1 MNVIDSSGWLEYFAK
16 GPNTTFFK
24 PVIHN
29 TEALLVPTIC
39 LYEVYKRIAAQRDEE
54 EALSAIAWMATGE
67 VVDLNQEIAI
77 QAAVGNKVLAR
88 TTVKAFRK
96 NVTAKCYGGDITRKR
111 KLLEKQKEGKKKMRQ
126 FGKVDIPQEAFI
138 AALKVDS

>member
-67 VVDLNQEIAI
+67 VIDLNQEIAI
-77 QAAVGNKVLAR
+77 QAADFSREHKLAMADSIIYATAR
-88 TTVKAFRK
+88 AFHATLWTQDAHFSGLEG
-96 NVTAKCYGGDITRKR
+96 VEFIEKR
-111 KLLEKQKEGKKKMRQ
+111 Q
-126 FGKVDIPQEAFI
+126 
-138 AALKVDS
+138 

>member
-1 MNVIDSSGWLEYFAK
+1 MNVVDSSGWLEYFAK

-54 EALSAIAWMATGE
+54 EALSAVAWMATMR
-67 VVDLNQEIAI
+67 VIDLDQEIAI
-77 QAAVGNKVLAR
+77 QAADLSREHKLPMADSIIYATAR
-88 TTVKAFRK
+88 SLNATLWTQDAHF
-96 NVTAKCYGGDITRKR
+96 AG
-111 KLLEKQKEGKKKMRQ
+111 LEGVEYVEKHK
-126 FGKVDIPQEAFI
+126 
-138 AALKVDS
+138 

>member
-16 GPNTTFFK
+16 GPNTAFFK
-24 PVIHN
+24 SVIHN

-39 LYEVYKRIAAQRDEE
+39 LYEVYKRIAVQRDEE

-77 QAAVGNKVLAR
+77 QAADFSREHQLAMADSIIYATAR
-88 TTVKAFRK
+88 AFRA
-96 NVTAKCYGGDITRKR
+96 TLWTQDAHFSG
-111 KLLEKQKEGKKKMRQ
+111 LEDVE
-126 FGKVDIPQEAFI
+126 FI
-138 AALKVDS
+138 EKHQ

>member
-24 PVIHN
+24 PIIHN

-77 QAAVGNKVLAR
+77 QAADFSREHKLAMADSIIYATAR
-88 TTVKAFRK
+88 AFQATLWTQDAHFSGLDG
-96 NVTAKCYGGDITRKR
+96 VEFI
-111 KLLEKQKEGKKKMRQ
+111 EKHQ
-126 FGKVDIPQEAFI
+126 
-138 AALKVDS
+138 